1 MRFGVSSRTDKINI
15 LILIEAVERKVD
27 TSQVNVYDYLNM
39 TDQEVDKL
47 LHDKG
52 LQMKVIL

>member
-1 MRFGVSSRTDKINI
+1 MRFGVSSRTDMINI

-27 TSQVNVYDYLNM
+27 TVDVNIWDYMNM
-39 TDQEVDKL
+39 TDQEIYKL

-52 LQMKVIL
+52 NNMKVIL